1 MASAP
6 GFRLRRSFVVDGLRG
21 WRGVVWPRAAN
32 ALGVGVVVVRRVE
45 PPERVK
51 HGANLDGDGAA
62 VLETAD
68 LLEAGGGSLGDEAR
82 CRALLQRVEHYQE
95 LVFSLLRVVVDR
107 HFENAKGSTVW
118 RSGYPLPECA
128 RDEL

>member
-45 PPERVK
+45 FPETVEDSPDFPV
-51 HGANLDGDGAA
+51 NLPA
-62 VLETAD
+62 VLKRAD
-68 LLEAGGGSLGDEAR
+68 LLQAGRRSLRHIA
-82 CRALLQRVEHYQE
+82 CRSAFLQRIQQNQKF
-95 LVFSLLRVVVDR
+95 VFGFCYVIVDR
-107 HFENAKGSTVW
+107 HSQTADGQ
-118 RSGYPLPECA
+118 PL
-128 RDEL
+128 